1 MAVSRQTESVPDR
14 FFRPSRPQE
23 LLSFFSSRTLEFP
36 VVSFRSEISF
46 AESGI
51 TRRSPP
57 SGPKTESH
65 LSQACLSPLSFFST
79 PSSPSGIRSRS
90 LGGGH
95 YFVLVFVPL
104 LFRLSCIQRSSSS
117 SRERRFVA
125 LFHHFPRVPF
135 SVLSSLFPPDAHQL
149 SLAASHFLACF
160 EAELRSRSSPTRVS
174 FSVFFLFRFSF
185 FLGFLSFSVFFLS
198 RSLTCFLLFVSL
210 GILGFFFFPVCLALV
225 SSRQTLPPPLS
236 SAAACLW
243 MRLPKDPF
251 FP

>member
-1 MAVSRQTESVPDR
+1 M
-14 FFRPSRPQE
+14 
-23 LLSFFSSRTLEFP
+23 LSFFSSRTLEFP

-57 SGPKTESH
+57 SGLKTESH

-135 SVLSSLFPPDAHQL
+135 SVLSSLFPHRRSPAEPGCSPFSGLFRSGASIAQLTDA
-149 SLAASHFLACF
+149 
-160 EAELRSRSSPTRVS
+160 R
-174 FSVFFLFRFSF
+174 FLFGFLSFPVCFLSWFSF
-185 FLGFLSFSVFFLS
+185 FLGFLSFSVFDVLPPFCFPGHP
-198 RSLTCFLLFVSL
+198 RFLLFSSL
-210 GILGFFFFPVCLALV
+210 LGVGLV
-225 SSRQTLPPPLS
+225 ETTLPLPLS